1 MSNLTKKALENS
13 LKKMLLKKK
22 VNKITVE
29 DLTNDCGINRMT
41 FYYHFHDIYEL
52 IEWVCL
58 EDAKEAIKGKKTYDT
73 WQEGYYQIFEAVLG
87 NKQFIMN
94 VYKNISR
101 EHIEKFVKE
110 LTYKLIMDV
119 INEKSKNIKVEEE
132 DKKFIANFY
141 KNAFVG
147 IMLDWIEEDMK
158 EDPKIIVDKLNILVH
173 GNIIEALEQ
182 FNKDNN

>member
-1 MSNLTKKALENS
+1 
-13 LKKMLLKKK
+13 
-22 VNKITVE
+22 
-29 DLTNDCGINRMT
+29 
-41 FYYHFHDIYEL
+41 
-52 IEWVCL
+52 
-58 EDAKEAIKGKKTYDT
+58 
-73 WQEGYYQIFEAVLG
+73 
-87 NKQFIMN
+87 
-94 VYKNISR
+94 
-101 EHIEKFVKE
+101 
-110 LTYKLIMDV
+110 MDV

-158 EDPKIIVDKLNILVH
+158 EDPKIIIDKLNILVH

>member
-1 MSNLTKKALENS
+1 MY
-13 LKKMLLKKK
+13 
-22 VNKITVE
+22 I
-29 DLTNDCGINRMT
+29 
-41 FYYHFHDIYEL
+41 
-52 IEWVCL
+52 
-58 EDAKEAIKGKKTYDT
+58 
-73 WQEGYYQIFEAVLG
+73 
-87 NKQFIMN
+87 
-94 VYKNISR
+94 NISR

-110 LTYKLIMDV
+110 LTYNLIMDV

-158 EDPKIIVDKLNILVH
+158 ENPKIIIDKLNILVR

>member
-1 MSNLTKKALENS
+1 
-13 LKKMLLKKK
+13 
-22 VNKITVE
+22 
-29 DLTNDCGINRMT
+29 
-41 FYYHFHDIYEL
+41 
-52 IEWVCL
+52 
-58 EDAKEAIKGKKTYDT
+58 
-73 WQEGYYQIFEAVLG
+73 
-87 NKQFIMN
+87 MN

-173 GNIIEALEQ
+173 GNIIESLEQ
-182 FNKDNN
+182 FNKDND